1 MKNKIFTNSNFA
13 CTHAIASMLL
23 LSSCGGDGVF
33 SENNVAQD
41 DCTPTFT
48 PSTTLELEVDSNG
61 NITQVPVSNGTFSG
75 CGSTAGLIEPIIP
88 SSSFET
94 RFENSEDF
102 DVWNCIGSDGK
113 SLNYALLSRDFG
125 HSLRG
130 RNYGFGFDPDAEDLA
145 ASQQLFAWRTPK
157 SVNGDLIEL
166 RTYDRIDT
174 IPTNSIDIEWTNLRL
189 ATEDDF
195 SFTSSVTGSMQ
206 CSRATSNI
214 DINVVQFDLKCEHR
228 GPMSACGSSV
238 NQSFNKS
245 EN

>member
-88 SSSFET
+88 ESSFET
-94 RFENSEDF
+94 RFENTEDF
-102 DVWNCIGSDGK
+102 DVWNCIGSDGT
-113 SLNYALLSRDFG
+113 SLNYALLSYDFG
-125 HSLRG
+125 NALLLEK
-130 RNYGFGFDPDAEDLA
+130 YGFEFDPDAEDLA
-145 ASQQLFAWRTPK
+145 ASQRLLAWRAPK
-157 SVNGDLIEL
+157 SVNGDLIKL
-166 RTYDRIDT
+166 HTYDRIDRA
-174 IPTNSIDIEWTNLRL
+174 PTNSVKFEWTDLRL
-189 ATEDDF
+189 VTEDNF
-195 SFTSSVTGSMQ
+195 SFTSSVTGPMQ

-214 DINVVQFDLKCEHR
+214 DMDANRFDIKCENR
-228 GPMSACGSSV
+228 GPISAC
-238 NQSFNKS
+238 
-245 EN
+245 